1 VLGAA
6 YVVTVAQVSL
16 PTEGVSYPLGT
27 VDAPLPL
34 YPTGLPRFPD
44 SNPEPQDGWTIV
56 TDQKLVRG
64 GPG

>member
-1 VLGAA
+1 MLGAA
-6 YVVTVAQVSL
+6 YVVTVAQVYL